1 MFFKMLIL
9 MKKWVKNDLENFLF
23 DEMDKNFKM
32 KDIFLNKDQSKEI
45 LIKNKKMKHLFK
57 VFYFFTSIIKI
68 FILKNS

>member
-1 MFFKMLIL
+1 MQR
-9 MKKWVKNDLENFLF
+9 WVKNDLENFLF